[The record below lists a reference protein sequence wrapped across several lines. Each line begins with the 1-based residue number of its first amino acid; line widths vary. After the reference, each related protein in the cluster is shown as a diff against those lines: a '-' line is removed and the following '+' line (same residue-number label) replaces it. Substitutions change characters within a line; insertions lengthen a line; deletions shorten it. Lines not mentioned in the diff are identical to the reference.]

1 MIMKIN
7 IINHRFTHLLY
18 VVLILV
24 LYILFLNNSYAQNS
38 GGVLVVWESSQVQKT
53 SVLEI
58 RRIYLGL
65 PSSKESLIKKP
76 IMNSSNLATYKI
88 FLKNIM
94 HMTEK
99 GYQRKIVKRIF
110 RQGGE
115 KVKEVKNITELIN
128 HLKNNLNDISFMDK
142 ETAKKTKGLKVVQV
156 LW

>member
-1 MIMKIN
+1 MKIN
-7 IINHRFTHLLY
+7 SIHFRFLHCATIT
-18 VVLILV
+18 ILFLV
-24 LYILFLNNSYAQNS
+24 YILFVNNAYAQNS
-38 GGVLVVWESSQVQKT
+38 GGVLVVWESSPVQKI
-53 SVLEI
+53 SVIEI

-76 IMNSSNLATYKI
+76 VINSSDLAVYKI

-115 KVKEVKNITELIN
+115 KVKEVKNLSELIN
-128 HLKNNLNDISFMDK
+128 HLKLNINDISFMDP
-142 ETAKKTKGLKVVQV
+142 ETAKTTKGIKVVQV

>member
-1 MIMKIN
+1 
-7 IINHRFTHLLY
+7 
-18 VVLILV
+18 
-24 LYILFLNNSYAQNS
+24 
-38 GGVLVVWESSQVQKT
+38 
-53 SVLEI
+53 
-58 RRIYLGL
+58 
-65 PSSKESLIKKP
+65 
-76 IMNSSNLATYKI
+76 
-88 FLKNIM
+88 
-94 HMTEK
+94 MTEK

>member
-24 LYILFLNNSYAQNS
+24 LYFLFLNNSYAQNS

-76 IMNSSNLATYKI
+76 IINSSNLATYKM

-115 KVKEVKNITELIN
+115 KVKEVNNITELIEY
-128 HLKNNLNDISFMDK
+128 LKNNLNDISFMDK
-142 ETAKKTKGLKVVQV
+142 ETAKKTKGLKVLQV

>member
-1 MIMKIN
+1 MKTNTIN
-7 IINHRFTHLLY
+7 FRFFHPVTL
-18 VVLILV
+18 VVILT
-24 LYILFLNNSYAQNS
+24 LHILFISNSYAQNS
-38 GGVLVVWESSQVQKT
+38 GGVLVVWESSQVQKI
-53 SVLEI
+53 SVIEI

-76 IMNSSNLATYKI
+76 VINSSDLEVYKI

-99 GYQRKIVKRIF
+99 GYRRKIVKRIF

-115 KVKEVKNITELIN
+115 KVKEVKDLAKLIN
-128 HLKNNLNDISFMDK
+128 HLKKNVNDISFMDQ
-142 ETAKKTKGLKVVQV
+142 ETAKKTKGIKVVQV